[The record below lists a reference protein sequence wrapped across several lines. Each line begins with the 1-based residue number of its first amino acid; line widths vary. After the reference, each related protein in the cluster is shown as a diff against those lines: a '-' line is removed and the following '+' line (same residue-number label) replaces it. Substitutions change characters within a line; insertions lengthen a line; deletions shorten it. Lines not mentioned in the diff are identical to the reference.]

1 MNDFFSRLRNEKFF
15 PFRNL
20 RFFLNSKSVIAC
32 ATANRKKFLEKFFP
46 ERVSMCY
53 SPGSKPSTF
62 WGATSFL
69 PPALVFVENAYVDGI
84 GAFDRFHHLA
94 ASVFD
99 VKFMLLTCDLKGI

>member
-1 MNDFFSRLRNEKFF
+1 
-15 PFRNL
+15 
-20 RFFLNSKSVIAC
+20 
-32 ATANRKKFLEKFFP
+32 
-46 ERVSMCY
+46 MCY

-84 GAFDRFHHLA
+84 GSFGRFHHLA

-99 VKFMLLTCDLKGI
+99 VEFMLLTCDLKGI